1 MLEYIILGFLMSGE
15 MSGYD
20 LKQKMT
26 ESTSNFFDAGYGSIY
41 PALKRMEAKCV
52 ISLREIVEG
61 GKYKKL
67 YAITELGKSEF
78 LNWLELPVEFS
89 RTKPDHLIKIFFF
102 KFLPKE
108 KAIENLK
115 AFINEVEPVYKKFSE
130 AESKVKEK
138 YDTFKFSTLIFG
150 VGYYNYVIEWSNNL
164 LKELKGEIL

>member
-20 LKQKMT
+20 LKQKMI

-52 ISLREIVEG
+52 ISLREIIEG

-108 KAIENLK
+108 KAITHLK
-115 AFINEVEPVYKKFSE
+115 FFIKEVESFISIFGKYE
-130 AESKVKEK
+130 NQVKEQFDV
-138 YDTFKFSTLIFG
+138 YQFSTFLFG
-150 VGYYNYVIEWSNNL
+150 LGYYEYIVKYCNDL
-164 LKELKGEIL
+164 LNKLND

>member
-20 LKQKMT
+20 LKQKMI

-52 ISLREIVEG
+52 ISLREIIEG

-67 YAITELGKSEF
+67 YSITELGKSEF

-108 KAIENLK
+108 KAIKHLK
-115 AFINEVEPVYKKFSE
+115 FFIKEVESFISIFGKYE
-130 AESKVKEK
+130 NQVKEQFDV
-138 YDTFKFSTLIFG
+138 YQFSTFLFG
-150 VGYYNYVIEWSNNL
+150 LGYYEYIVKYCNDL
-164 LKELKGEIL
+164 LNKLSD

>member
-1 MLEYIILGFLMSGE
+1 MEKWFQYIVTTMYMECLEYIILGFLMSSE

-41 PALKRMEAKCV
+41 PTLKRMEAKSF

-89 RTKPDHLIKIFFF
+89 RTKTDHLIKIFFF
-102 KFLPKE
+102 KF
-108 KAIENLK
+108 
-115 AFINEVEPVYKKFSE
+115 FF
-130 AESKVKEK
+130 
-138 YDTFKFSTLIFG
+138 
-150 VGYYNYVIEWSNNL
+150 
-164 LKELKGEIL
+164 